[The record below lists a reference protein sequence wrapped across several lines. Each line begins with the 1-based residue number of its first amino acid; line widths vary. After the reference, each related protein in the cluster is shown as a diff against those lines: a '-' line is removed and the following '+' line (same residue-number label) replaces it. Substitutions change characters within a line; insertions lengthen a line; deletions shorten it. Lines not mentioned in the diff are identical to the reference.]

1 MLELT
6 VCVTYSMISVLVLLV
21 CATYAAAISVSAS
34 VLSSA
39 MLANTVG
46 SVNVIAVH
54 SLLRFV

>member
-6 VCVTYSMISVLVLLV
+6 VCVTYTMISVLVLLV
-21 CATYAAAISVSAS
+21 CATCVASVSVSVS

-46 SVNVIAVH
+46 NVNVIAVH
-54 SLLRFV
+54 NLLRFV